1 LLLEPIPNNAKLVIN
16 VEIKEENENKY
27 KVEKILE
34 IK

>member
-1 LLLEPIPNNAKLVIN
+1 VIN

-34 IK
+34 IKWISRKPYYLVR